1 VACLFVLAGDVTV
14 HLISDVTMIPFRA
27 KSCQSQRKPQMTLTR
42 FKISAV
48 RSQDAFAGIQGTLSI
63 LLVADLKDDI
73 PGLGVEQLRGYGM
86 RRLPA

>member
-1 VACLFVLAGDVTV
+1 
-14 HLISDVTMIPFRA
+14 
-27 KSCQSQRKPQMTLTR
+27 MTLTR